1 MDLQGKLVELHQ
13 LIESQQ
19 IARMAE
25 SERDTTDSAAHTAAA
40 VAEMQNKYEQEIQT
54 LQLELSKAIGESLEF
69 EDMKKSYINEM
80 DCLKVNLVATEELY
94 KESVA
99 DQNILK
105 SRNAFLSQEINDNKK
120 QIISMQSEIGLLK
133 AQVNNFII

>member
-1 MDLQGKLVELHQ
+1 MDLQGKLVELQQ